1 MCRADS
7 PTTFDSFLPSATNP
21 RAGISQLSPLAIWDE
36 EKRSLTTTVRAGR
49 PYECGA
55 GPHWNCGACMIPD
68 SRGQQNCTDPTYPA
82 APVLNPTCMAQFNQT
97 AADTAAAL
105 RGCRAERDAQA
116 AEIARLRAR
125 VAQLEGAQ

>member
-1 MCRADS
+1 
-7 PTTFDSFLPSATNP
+7 
-21 RAGISQLSPLAIWDE
+21 
-36 EKRSLTTTVRAGR
+36 
-49 PYECGA
+49 
-55 GPHWNCGACMIPD
+55 MIPD

-97 AADTAAAL
+97 TAEDTAAAL

-125 VAQLEGAQ
+125 VAELEAAQ